1 MVKFMRSI
9 PAGTFLVPML
19 LSVLLFTISL
29 GLLQIGGVTEAFL
42 GGGSMNF
49 VIGLISF
56 CSGIGIELKSLIQ
69 LLKRHGVL
77 FVAKFVLSVAL
88 GLGYVALFGQEGVF
102 GISAVAFII
111 TITSV
116 NAALYVSLVDDF
128 GKPIDKAAFGLISI
142 FSIPVVPVLVYSLQG
157 TTGIDLSPVINILI
171 PLIVGIILGN
181 LDPDFRDIFS
191 GGVSLLIPVIGWKI
205 GQTLNLMNALQE
217 VFIGLVLAIIFYV
230 VMSPL
235 VLVDTK
241 LLKNDGLVPISMTA
255 VAAFSSSFPAIIA
268 QTNPELQPYVTSAT
282 AQILAVSLITAIV
295 TPMLT
300 KKLYSNK

>member
-19 LSVLLFTISL
+19 LSALLFTISP

-42 GGGSMNF
+42 GGGNMNF

-77 FVAKFVLSVAL
+77 FVAKLILSVAL
-88 GLGYVALFGQEGVF
+88 GLGYVALFGQEGIF

-128 GKPIDKAAFGLISI
+128 GTPIDKAAFGLISI

-157 TTGIDLSPVINILI
+157 TAGIDLSPVINILI
-171 PLIVGIILGN
+171 PLVIGIILGN
-181 LDPDFRDIFS
+181 LDPNFRDIFS